1 MPAAPPP
8 PLPPGDTYLPSVR
21 FQLDLGLLP
30 SQAQGR
36 PDVMLRA
43 IVVDVLL
50 MLIPAGAPSRE
61 AVGQMTGVTLLRGG
75 ESALV
80 EIVELPGVPGPTGK
94 EVHQAMT
101 ASRGEV
107 APLCVFSVRWCAG
120 NVFLNFMRSLCASS
134 DVCSSSIA
142 FEVLARALSLCI
154 SLSRAAP
161 TPLTRTGP

>member
-1 MPAAPPP
+1 M
-8 PLPPGDTYLPSVR
+8 
-21 FQLDLGLLP
+21 
-30 SQAQGR
+30 
-36 PDVMLRA
+36 MLRA

-142 FEVLARALSLCI
+142 FEVLALSLSVYITLACC
-154 SLSRAAP
+154 
-161 TPLTRTGP
+161 TPLTRTEP

>member
-1 MPAAPPP
+1 M
-8 PLPPGDTYLPSVR
+8 
-21 FQLDLGLLP
+21 
-30 SQAQGR
+30 
-36 PDVMLRA
+36 MLRA

-101 ASRGEV
+101 AASRGEV

-142 FEVLARALSLCI
+142 FEVLSLSLCI

>member
-1 MPAAPPP
+1 
-8 PLPPGDTYLPSVR
+8 
-21 FQLDLGLLP
+21 
-30 SQAQGR
+30 
-36 PDVMLRA
+36 MLRA

-50 MLIPAGAPSRE
+50 MLIPAGAPSTAKPAKPQSQIDKEHRE

-142 FEVLARALSLCI
+142 FEVLALSLCVYH
-154 SLSRAAP
+154 SRVLHSAH
-161 TPLTRTGP
+161 TRTGP